1 MSRSHEFLALR
12 QAESR
17 LAEAASEVEKIRASR
32 DFMLD
37 EQFFKALHILMDSYG
52 FNAADVAR
60 LLLARDPDINFPE
73 HDNSTMSYLENLSEF
88 VILDESELIEPEPA
102 EVCYEGYS
110 PEEFRSRIQA
120 AEASIHKTSTNEG

>member
-17 LAEAASEVEKIRASR
+17 LAEATSEVEKIRASR

-37 EQFFKALHILMDSYG
+37 EQFFKALRNLMDAYG
-52 FNAADVAR
+52 FSAPDVAR
-60 LLLARDPDINFPE
+60 LLLARDPDINSPE

-88 VILDESELIEPEPA
+88 VILDENDLNETEP
-102 EVCYEGYS
+102 VDICYEGYS
-110 PEEFRSRIQA
+110 QEEFRARIQA
-120 AEASIHKTSTNEG
+120 SKTSIDKTSSHEG

>member
-17 LAEAASEVEKIRASR
+17 LAEAVSEVERIRASQ

-37 EQFFKALHILMDSYG
+37 EQFFKALHQLMDTYG
-52 FNAADVAR
+52 FNAADVTH
-60 LLLARDPDINFPE
+60 LLLARDPDISSPE
-73 HDNSTMSYLENLSEF
+73 HDYSTMSYLENLSEF

-102 EVCYEGYS
+102 DVCYEGYS
-110 PEEFRSRIQA
+110 QEEFRSRIQA
-120 AEASIHKTSTNEG
+120 AEANTHKTKAEG

>member
-17 LAEAASEVEKIRASR
+17 LAEATSEVEKIRASR

-37 EQFFKALHILMDSYG
+37 EQFFKALRNLMDAYG
-52 FNAADVAR
+52 FNAPDVAR
-60 LLLARDPDINFPE
+60 LLLARDPDINSPE

-88 VILDESELIEPEPA
+88 VILDENDLNETEP
-102 EVCYEGYS
+102 VDICYEGYS
-110 PEEFRSRIQA
+110 QEEFRARIQA
-120 AEASIHKTSTNEG
+120 SKTSIDKTSSHEG